1 MKTDDLI
8 AALAADAP
16 VVSKPIG
23 RTMLIAVAAGAVAA
37 GVIFYLALG
46 VRPDFSAAME
56 APRFLVKCLVTLTLL
71 ASALGL
77 ILHLARPGAVPDA
90 WLLALAAAPV
100 LLVIATLVELSIV
113 PHDEWMVR
121 LMGRN
126 AMVCMVLIPA
136 LSALP
141 LIATLFALRQGA
153 PTQPALAGAVAGLVA
168 GGIGA
173 TLYATHCPDDSPL
186 FVVTWYVIAITIV
199 TLIGALAGAR
209 LLRW

>member
-23 RTMLIAVAAGAVAA
+23 RTMLLAVAAGAGAA
-37 GVIFYLALG
+37 SIVFFLALG

-56 APRFLVKCLVTLTLL
+56 TPRFLLKCFLTLTLL

-77 ILHLARPGAVPDA
+77 VFHLARPGAVPDA
-90 WLLALAAAPV
+90 WVMTLAAAPV
-100 LLVIATLVELSIV
+100 LLVIAMLVELSVV

-126 AMVCMVLIPA
+126 AVVCMVLIPA
-136 LSALP
+136 LATLP

-153 PTQPALAGAVAGLVA
+153 PTNPTLAGAVAGLLA

-186 FVVTWYVIAITIV
+186 FIAAWYVIAIVIV
-199 TLIGALAGAR
+199 TFIGAIAGAR

>member
-8 AALAADAP
+8 AAMAADAP
-16 VVSKPIG
+16 VRSKPIG
-23 RTMLIAVAAGAVAA
+23 RTMLIAVAAGAVAS
-37 GVIFYLALG
+37 GIIFFLALG

-56 APRFLVKCLVTLTLL
+56 TPRFLLKCLLTLTLL
-71 ASALGL
+71 ACALGL
-77 ILHLARPGAVPDA
+77 ILHLAKPGAVPDA
-90 WLLALAAAPV
+90 SVTALAVAPV
-100 LLVIATLVELSIV
+100 LLVIATLVELAVV

-121 LMGRN
+121 LVGHN
-126 AMVCMVLIPA
+126 AMICMVLIPA

-153 PTQPALAGAVAGLVA
+153 PTSPTLAGAVAGLLA
-168 GGIGA
+168 GAIRA

-186 FVVTWYVIAITIV
+186 FIAIWYVIAIAAV
-199 TLIGALAGAR
+199 TLLGALAGAR